1 MVPPYEDTAKMNK
14 NRVEEYL
21 AIILNRV
28 IHTMINLPET
38 DIKHKVIYHMNSNR
52 QIN

>member
-1 MVPPYEDTAKMNK
+1 MVLPYEDTAKMNK
-14 NRVEEYL
+14 NRVEECL

-28 IHTMINLPET
+28 IQTMINSPET
-38 DIKHKVIYHMNSNR
+38 TVKHIVIYHMNSNR